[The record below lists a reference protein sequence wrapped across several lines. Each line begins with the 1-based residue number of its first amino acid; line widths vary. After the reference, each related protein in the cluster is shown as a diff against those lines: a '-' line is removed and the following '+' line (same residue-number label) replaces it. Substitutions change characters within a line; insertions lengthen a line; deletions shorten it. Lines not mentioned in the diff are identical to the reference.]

1 MVADKKEK
9 TISLRITPEDY
20 DYLFVVA
27 YMTGMTVSAY
37 MRTVLNGCV
46 AAVKTARK
54 TGQLPEDQ
62 FSAILAEKKETK

>member
-46 AAVKTARK
+46 AAVKTC
-54 TGQLPEDQ
+54 
-62 FSAILAEKKETK
+62 SW